1 MKTSSSSCD
10 PRRSAAP
17 SLEGGDPNDI
27 SNPSNKQNLNDMLVY
42 MRTVQAAA
50 FCKTIESLKEIL
62 NDTNITFDKDGLRI
76 MTLDGLK
83 TSLINMRMYA
93 DNFEEYHCEKEL
105 FIGVNMS
112 NLFKLIKSIENND
125 MLTLFVKRNEEFT
138 LGIIINNTEK
148 NRSTKFNLKLLDLDQ
163 TKIEVPSTEFKNVI
177 TLPSSDFQRICRDM
191 QNIGDKVLIENYGTH
206 IQLTCKGDFAEQT
219 TTISGINKEVVTP
232 DNDVNDIIKGLFSL
246 KHLCLFTKC
255 TNLCNTVELYLKND
269 YPLIIKYGIANLG
282 RTHFV
287 LSPSI
292 DDDDS

>member
-1 MKTSSSSCD
+1 MKVSETSYNSKQ
-10 PRRSAAP
+10 RTMT
-17 SLEGGDPNDI
+17 
-27 SNPSNKQNLNDMLVY
+27 NKEEYMVF

-62 NDTNITFDKDGLRI
+62 NDVNITFDKDGLRI

-93 DNFEEYHCEKEL
+93 ENFEEYYCEKEM

-125 MLTLFVKRNEEFT
+125 MLTLFVKKNEEFT
-138 LGIIINNTEK
+138 LGIVINNPDK

-177 TLPSSDFQRICRDM
+177 TLPSTDFQRICRDM
-191 QNIGDKVLIENYGTH
+191 QNIGDKVLIENFGTH

-219 TTISGINKEVVTP
+219 TTITGITKEVVT
-232 DNDVNDIIKGLFSL
+232 DEGGNHEVVKGLFSL

-292 DDDDS
+292 NDDNDNSDQDS

>member
-1 MKTSSSSCD
+1 MSKNMNTTGCNDLKTTD
-10 PRRSAAP
+10 
-17 SLEGGDPNDI
+17 
-27 SNPSNKQNLNDMLVY
+27 DMTDYLVY

-62 NDTNITFDKDGLRI
+62 NDVNIAFDTEGLRI

-93 DNFEEYHCEKEL
+93 ENFEQYYCENEI
-105 FIGVNMS
+105 FIGVNMT
-112 NLFKLIKSIENND
+112 NFFKLIKSIENND
-125 MLTLFVKRNEEFT
+125 MLTLSVRKGQQYT
-138 LGIIINNTEK
+138 LEIVINNSDK
-148 NRSTKFNLKLLDLDQ
+148 NRSTKYSLKLLDLDQ

-177 TLPSSDFQRICRDM
+177 TLPSTDFQRICRDM

-206 IQLTCKGDFAEQT
+206 INLTCNGDFADQT
-219 TTISGINKEVVTP
+219 TTITGITREVVQGEC
-232 DNDVNDIIKGLFSL
+232 DEVVKGLFSL

-269 YPLIIKYGIANLG
+269 YPLIIKYSIANLG

-292 DDDDS
+292 NENEQ